1 MCNSFN
7 LVSLK
12 NLPNS
17 EIIVHPV
24 YDSNDDAPVRAK
36 KDAAAQE
43 KALKVRGS
51 QDYILHQILSKSPDW
66 RDWNWPKCKVWKK
79 QCQME
84 EDEVMDL

>member
-1 MCNSFN
+1 MCNIFN
-7 LVSLK
+7 FVSLK

-17 EIIVHPV
+17 KIIVHPV
-24 YDSNDDAPVRAK
+24 YDSNDDAPVRAQ

-66 RDWNWPKCKVWKK
+66 RDSNWPKCKVW
-79 QCQME
+79 
-84 EDEVMDL
+84 